1 VNPAFRARAGHAA
14 PLALLALLAVV
25 PAQAKSQGE
34 NVHRSD
40 ARCDACHTA
49 DATALHADPAAASR
63 LLAPDLE
70 ARCAA
75 CHGDEGPSHA
85 TGIPPRPPPPS
96 GLPLSDQGQITC
108 ATCHY
113 MHGESNAF
121 GDFVRIDNR
130 RGGLCLTCHQLSELQ

>member
-1 VNPAFRARAGHAA
+1 NPARRARARHAA
-14 PLALLALLAVV
+14 PLILALLAVP
-25 PAQAKSQGE
+25 PAHAKSQGE

-40 ARCDACHTA
+40 SRCEACHTT
-49 DATALHADPAAASR
+49 DATTLHADPAAASR

-75 CHGDEGPSHA
+75 CHGDEGPSHE
-85 TGIPPRPPPPS
+85 TGIPPRPPPPA
-96 GLPLSDQGQITC
+96 LPLSDQGRITC

-113 MHGESNAF
+113 MHGESNDF

-130 RGGLCLTCHQLSELQ
+130 RGALCLTCHERWELQ

>member
-1 VNPAFRARAGHAA
+1 VLLVALAA
-14 PLALLALLAVV
+14 ALV
-25 PAQAKSQGE
+25 QAKPQGE
-34 NVHRSD
+34 NVHSPD

-49 DATALHADPAAASR
+49 DATVLKADPDAARR

-70 ARCAA
+70 ARCLA
-75 CHGDEGPSHA
+75 CHADEGPSHA
-85 TGIPPRPPPPS
+85 TGIVPHSPPPAA
-96 GLPLSDQGQITC
+96 LPLSADGRITC

-130 RGGLCLTCHQLSELQ
+130 HGGLCLTCHQLSELQ